1 MRVRDRVLLAVLA
14 VACAIAPLY
23 AVDGPLTNALN
34 LRVKTDTANGYLLVT
49 AGAYGGVDGPYTSF
63 GNIRLRTDNNGYLL
77 VSGTGLTGTITGSS
91 AVGDILLGTGGTSF
105 GRLADVA
112 TQQVLVSGGVGVA
125 PAWSAN

>member
-1 MRVRDRVLLAVLA
+1 MRWRDRVLLVALAILLGVAQVL
-14 VACAIAPLY
+14 

-49 AGAYGGVDGPYTSF
+49 AGAYGGVDGRYTSF

-112 TQQVLVSGGVGVA
+112 TGQALMSGGVGVA
-125 PAWSAN
+125 PAF